1 MWKRILSVAHR
12 AGFTRNE
19 TAVLLFLG
27 MALIVGASV
36 RSMRGGPEQPSADV
50 RAALERQDSLF
61 AEHALRPTTSSIA
74 GAEASMEGNGDAPL
88 NDGKQPD
95 ASGVSSASRI
105 DINAADARTFERLPG
120 IGPATAKKIVEHRD
134 RHGPFVR
141 AEDLLKVKGIGPK
154 KFEQLRQFIIVK

>member
-50 RAALERQDSLF
+50 RASLERQDSLF
-61 AEHALRPTTSSIA
+61 AEHASRPTTSSIA
-74 GAEASMEGNGDAPL
+74 GAETSTDSNGDAPV
-88 NDGKQPD
+88 NDGRQPD

-105 DINAADARTFERLPG
+105 DINVADVRTFERLPG

-134 RHGPFVR
+134 RHGPFGR